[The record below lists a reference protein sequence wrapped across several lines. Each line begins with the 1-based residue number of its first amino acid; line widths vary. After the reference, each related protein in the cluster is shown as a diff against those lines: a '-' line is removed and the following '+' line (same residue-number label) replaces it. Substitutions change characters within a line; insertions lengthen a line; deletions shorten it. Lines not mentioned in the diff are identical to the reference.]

1 MDMVL
6 YSMFKN
12 KIANTPTEQVDSVGG
27 YEIRFVDDIPEVREE
42 GYLYFV
48 LGESEDG
55 DKINV
60 GGKGVV
66 AIVCGDTMIDYGTLN
81 GNVFF
86 DKYDLIRKVERKLI
100 VSTNGL
106 ASSINTRHLGINKF
120 TISGYMASKGK
131 GMSYLNSI
139 HVHNGQTTNRSEYTI
154 NVEKY
159 LCGLPNGED
168 DKLDVVKGKLY
179 RNTETITLDGKIEWR
194 NVATYNGYRELKVVG
209 YMGNRPSFL
218 NYDGTFIGEKY
229 KEMDAMTS
237 YVVHDGVNNFVTT
250 SRNDVEGKECVF
262 VSNSAIRIRIKEEKL
277 TTTPYATALQNY
289 LKDNPIQICL
299 QLVETVVEDIEV
311 PCPLMALESSTVIE
325 LNDDSNGIHPKI
337 TVEVPIIKGS
347 E

>member
-27 YEIRFVDDIPEVREE
+27 YEIRFVDDVPEVREE

-48 LGESEDG
+48 LGENEDG
-55 DKINV
+55 GKINV

-66 AIVCGDTMIDYGTLN
+66 AIVYGDVMVDYGTLN
-81 GNVFF
+81 GNVFY
-86 DKYDLIRKVERKLI
+86 DKYDFIRKVERKLI

-106 ASSINTRHLGINKF
+106 ASSANTKHLGINKF
-120 TISGYMASKGK
+120 IISGHMTNDGR

-139 HVHNGQTTNRSEYTI
+139 HVHNGQSTNRSEYTI
-154 NVEKY
+154 NVGEY
-159 LCGLPNGED
+159 LCGLPNGEG
-168 DKLDVVKGKLY
+168 DKLDVVEGKLY
-179 RNTETITLDGKIEWR
+179 RNTETITLNGEIEWR
-194 NVATYNGYRELKVVG
+194 NVARYNEYRELKAVG
-209 YMGNRPSFL
+209 YTKNRPPFL

-229 KEMDAMTS
+229 KEVDATTS
-237 YVVHDGVNNFVTT
+237 YVTHNSDFVTT
-250 SRNDVEGKECVF
+250 SRNDVEGKECIF
-262 VSNSAIRIRIKEEKL
+262 VSNSAIKIRIKEDKL
-277 TTTPYATALQNY
+277 TTTPYATALQDY

-299 QLVETVVEDIEV
+299 QLAETIVENIEV
-311 PCPLMALESSTVIE
+311 PRPLMALEPSTVIE